1 MSKSIRQP
9 GRRKID
15 LSDESSAEVLKKGK
29 GLIRSDW
36 GGQDP
41 DEQIKKKALEEG
53 LDLGP
58 QTRKFIEKE
67 VTRQIESCR
76 KRINHRID
84 EVIRR
89 LEKDDT
95 KSKIIESSP

>member
-1 MSKSIRQP
+1 MRNNMITRKP

-15 LSDESSAEVLKKGK
+15 LSDESNAEVLKKAK

-41 DEQIKKKALEEG
+41 DTQIKKKALEEG

-58 QTRKFIEKE
+58 KTRQFVEKE
-67 VTRQIESCR
+67 VSRQIESCR
-76 KRINHRID
+76 KRIYPRLD
-84 EVIRR
+84 EVINR
-89 LEKDDT
+89 LESNQKT
-95 KSKIIESSP
+95 VESSP